1 MRQIN
6 TIGICVLLL
15 AKGANAGLVKDDFNA
30 LVDDRNLGLATLG
43 LGAAGVAHN
52 WDDNAKDGLERV
64 FSIGSPA
71 DFTNIYGA
79 SSFNL
84 PMSFGLWGFGKVS
97 GRPQLRRTG
106 SALLRTLALTQLVVG
121 PIKFAVR
128 RERPDGSNRRSFPSG
143 HTANGFAIARLLHRS
158 YGRPVGIPLYL
169 VAGFVG
175 AGRIEHDRH
184 FFSDVVMG
192 AVLGT
197 IVGNS
202 VTLDTDERLGVVP
215 VMMGSRLTLMLRVR
229 L

>member
-84 PMSFGLWGFGKVS
+84 PMSFGLW
-97 GRPQLRRTG
+97 G